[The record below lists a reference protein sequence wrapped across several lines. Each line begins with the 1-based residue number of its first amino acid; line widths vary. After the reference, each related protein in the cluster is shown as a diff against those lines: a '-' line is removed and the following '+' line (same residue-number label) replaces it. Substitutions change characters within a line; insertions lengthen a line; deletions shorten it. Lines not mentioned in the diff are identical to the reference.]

1 MASESGLLMASI
13 FLPLLL
19 APLSYFLGKK
29 RGANFVTWFSF
40 GTLLLSTIL
49 LVIPVLT
56 ISEENPVYEESY
68 VWSQFGDFGLR
79 LDGFSI
85 PFAVTIYILSAV
97 IAIFSREY
105 MVRKI
110 AGHFDNLE
118 MSSPSSINYNN
129 NKNNSSKEEELG
141 KSSSSPS
148 GGGQLE
154 NMYRIEPSYKQHID
168 TQMGLYFALFLTFS
182 MGMVGTVLSTN
193 LIEFYVFFELMLVP
207 AFFLIALYGYS
218 TRKRVSLMFFFW
230 THVGAVLLLLGMLAM
245 GLFAGGF
252 DFETIKSNVSKIP
265 PQWMTLIVFAVVI
278 GIAVKL
284 GAFLL
289 HIWIPHTYAESP
301 TPISA
306 LIAGPMSA
314 IGVYALLRIWID
326 LLSISY
332 SEYSIYINF
341 WGVITMIYGGAMAL
355 MQDDIKKLLAYSS
368 ISHMGYIIF
377 GLGSQSMLGIT
388 GSALMWIPHAL
399 GETILFLM
407 AGSLILRT
415 GTRSMSNLG
424 GIARKMPYTA
434 TFAMIAVLTMIGVP
448 PTTGFMAEWIM
459 FTGALQ
465 TGTEN
470 MDSFRV
476 VLFSFAILTTILTS
490 SYLLV
495 MYKKIFFG
503 KISPRFEKLR
513 DVNRYA
519 IIPMAFMASLTL
531 FLGVYPD
538 PIINPIIKYSEGIF
552 SDSPEIASLP
562 IVPNLDTR
570 VVLSG
575 MIVHDK
581 YRSFVNG
588 EESHLYQLQQVK
600 NIEMKGVGENKDG

>member
-1 MASESGLLMASI
+1 MASESGILMASI

-19 APLSYFLGKK
+19 APLTYFLGKR
-29 RGANFVTWFSF
+29 RGTSFVTWFTF
-40 GTLLLSTIL
+40 AILVVCTIL
-49 LVIPVLT
+49 LIIPALT
-56 ISEENPVYEESY
+56 LSEENPVYEESY
-68 VWSQFGDFGLR
+68 VWSQFGNFGLK

-85 PFAVTIYILSAV
+85 SFAVTIYVLSAV
-97 IAIFSREY
+97 IAVFSREY
-105 MVRKI
+105 MIRKI
-110 AGHFDNLE
+110 AGDFDNLE
-118 MSSPSSINYNN
+118 ISSSDSSNNNNYTNN
-129 NKNNSSKEEELG
+129 SEEKLNKNNSYNGGTGEL
-141 KSSSSPS
+141 KS
-148 GGGQLE
+148 L
-154 NMYRIEPSYKQHID
+154 YRIEPSSKQHID
-168 TQMGLYFALFLTFS
+168 TQMGLYFALFLTFT

-218 TRKRVSLMFFFW
+218 TRKRVALMFFFW

-252 DFETIKSNVSKIP
+252 DFDTIKSNVSKIP
-265 PQWMTLIVFAVVI
+265 SQWMTLIVFAVVI

-326 LLSISY
+326 LLAVSY

-377 GLGSQSMLGIT
+377 GLGSQSMLGVT

-448 PTTGFMAEWIM
+448 PTSGFMAEWIL

-476 VLFSFAILTTILTS
+476 ILFSLAILTTILTS
-490 SYLLV
+490 AYLLV

-519 IIPMAFMASLTL
+519 LLPMAFLAGVTL

-538 PIINPIIKYSEGIF
+538 PIINPLIAYSESIF
-552 SDSPEIASLP
+552 SNFPAIASLP
-562 IVPNLDTR
+562 LTPDLNTNVVASAIILQDYYNSVLDR
-570 VVLSG
+570 E
-575 MIVHDK
+575 DK
-581 YRSFVNG
+581 N
-588 EESHLYQLQQVK
+588 HHQLKGVK
-600 NIEMKGVGENKDG
+600 NIEIKENM

>member
-1 MASESGLLMASI
+1 MTSESGILLASI

-40 GTLLLSTIL
+40 GTLVLSTIL
-49 LVIPVLT
+49 LIIPALT

-68 VWSQFGDFGLR
+68 VWSQFGDFGLK
-79 LDGFSI
+79 LDGYSI
-85 PFAVTIYILSAV
+85 SFAVTIYVLSAV
-97 IAIFSREY
+97 IALFSREY

-118 MSSPSSINYNN
+118 MSSTPSINNSN
-129 NKNNSSKEEELG
+129 NKNNNSDEEKLN
-141 KSSSSPS
+141 KNRISP
-148 GGGQLE
+148 GGRGQLE
-154 NMYRIEPSYKQHID
+154 SLYRLEPSYKQHID
-168 TQMGLYFALFLTFS
+168 TQMGFYFALFLTFA

-252 DFETIKSNVSKIP
+252 DFDTIKSNVSTIP
-265 PQWMTLIVFAVVI
+265 SQWMTLIVFAVVI
-278 GIAVKL
+278 GISVKL

-301 TPISA
+301 TPVSA

-326 LLSISY
+326 LLAISY
-332 SEYSIYINF
+332 SDYSIYINF

-448 PTTGFMAEWIM
+448 PTTGFMAEWIL

-476 VLFSFAILTTILTS
+476 ILFSLAILTTILTS

-519 IIPMAFMASLTL
+519 ILPMAFMASLTL

-538 PIINPIIKYSEGIF
+538 PIINPIIAYSEAIF

-562 IVPNLDTR
+562 TITNLNNTL
-570 VVLSG
+570 VSSG
-575 MIVHDK
+575 IILQDE
-581 YRSFVNG
+581 YESFLDG
-588 EESHLYQLQQVK
+588 DERDLHQLKQVK
-600 NIEMKGVGENKDG
+600 SIKNMENK

>member
-1 MASESGLLMASI
+1 MASESGILMASI
-13 FLPLLL
+13 FLPLIL
-19 APLSYFLGKK
+19 APLSYFLGKR
-29 RGANFVTWFSF
+29 RGASFVTWFSF
-40 GTLLLSTIL
+40 GI
-49 LVIPVLT
+49 LVISTSLLIIPA
-56 ISEENPVYEESY
+56 ISISVDNPVYEESY
-68 VWSQFGDFGLR
+68 LWSQFGNFGLK
-79 LDGFSI
+79 LDGFSM
-85 PFAVTIYILSAV
+85 PFAVTIYVLSAV
-97 IAIFSREY
+97 IAVFSKEY

-110 AGHFDNLE
+110 AGHFDKLE
-118 MSSPSSINYNN
+118 MSNPQYLNN
-129 NKNNSSKEEELG
+129 NNNNPPEEKLNKNNDTSF
-141 KSSSSPS
+141 S
-148 GGGQLE
+148 GREQIE
-154 NMYRIEPSYKQHID
+154 SFYSIEPSYKQHID

-207 AFFLIALYGYS
+207 AFFLIALFGYS

-252 DFETIKSNVSKIP
+252 DFETIKTNASKIP
-265 PQWMTLIVFAVVI
+265 SQWMTLIVFAVVI
-278 GIAVKL
+278 GISVKL
-284 GAFLL
+284 GAFIL
-289 HIWIPHTYAESP
+289 HIWIPDTYAESP

-326 LLSISY
+326 LLAITY
-332 SEYSIYINF
+332 SDYSIYINF

-355 MQDDIKKLLAYSS
+355 MQNDVKKLLAYSS
-368 ISHMGYIIF
+368 ISHIGYIIF

-388 GSALMWIPHAL
+388 GSVLMWIPHAL

-407 AGSLILRT
+407 AGSIILRT

-434 TFAMIAVLTMIGVP
+434 TFAMIGVLTLIGVP
-448 PTTGFMAEWIM
+448 PTSGFMAEWIM

-476 VLFSFAILTTILTS
+476 VLFSLAILSTILTS
-490 SYLLV
+490 AYLLV

-503 KISPRFEKLR
+503 KISHHFEKLR

-519 IIPMAFMASLTL
+519 VIPMAFIASLSL

-538 PIINPIIKYSEGIF
+538 PVINPIIAYSKAIF
-552 SDSPEIASLP
+552 SDSAEIASIP
-562 IVPNLDTR
+562 TVTNLNTN
-570 VVLSG
+570 VISSVLLQNEYATFKEG
-575 MIVHDK
+575 DNRIFQQLKD
-581 YRSFVNG
+581 VNSIDIK
-588 EESHLYQLQQVK
+588 E
-600 NIEMKGVGENKDG
+600 DR

>member
-1 MASESGLLMASI
+1 MAAESGILMASV

-19 APLSYFLGKK
+19 SPLAYFIGKRK
-29 RGANFVTWFSF
+29 GVRIVTWFSF
-40 GTLLLSTIL
+40 GILVISTIL
-49 LVIPVLT
+49 LVIPAIT
-56 ISEENPVYEESY
+56 ISSEHPLYAESY
-68 VWSQFGDFGLR
+68 IWSQFGNFGLK
-79 LDGFSI
+79 LDGLSSQ
-85 PFAVTIYILSAV
+85 FAITIYALSAV

-105 MVRKI
+105 MVSKI
-110 AGHFDNLE
+110 AGNFDNLRSSTTGKSDGNYE
-118 MSSPSSINYNN
+118 EEEKLTRKNFSSPSKGQVETLYSIDP
-129 NKNNSSKEEELG
+129 SSTKYI
-141 KSSSSPS
+141 
-148 GGGQLE
+148 
-154 NMYRIEPSYKQHID
+154 N
-168 TQMGLYFALFLTFS
+168 TQVGLYYALFLTFA
-182 MGMVGTVLSTN
+182 MGMVGTVLATN
-193 LIEFYVFFELMLVP
+193 LIEFYVFFELMLIP

-230 THVGAVLLLLGMLAM
+230 THVGAVLLLLGLLAM

-252 DFETIKSNVSKIP
+252 DFETIKANVSQIP
-265 PQWMTLIVFAVVI
+265 SQWMTLIVFAVVI

-284 GAFLL
+284 GVFIL

-306 LIAGPMSA
+306 LIAGPMSG
-314 IGVYALLRIWID
+314 IGVYALLRIWMD
-326 LLSISY
+326 LLSVSY
-332 SEYSIYINF
+332 TDYSIYINL

-377 GLGSQSMLGIT
+377 GLGSQSVLGIT
-388 GSALMWIPHAL
+388 GGTLMWIPHAI
-399 GETILFLM
+399 GETMLFLM
-407 AGSLILRT
+407 AGSLIMRT

-476 VLFSFAILTTILTS
+476 VLFSLAIFSTILTA
-490 SYLLV
+490 SYLLN
-495 MYKKIFFG
+495 MYRKIFFG
-503 KISPRFEKLR
+503 KLFSHYDKLR

-519 IIPMAFMASLTL
+519 IVPMVLVAALTL

-538 PIINPIIKYSEGIF
+538 PMINPVIGYTDAIFSNTQDVSSLPIIKNINTQGISSSIDLKGQNERF
-552 SDSPEIASLP
+552 AVDNDHRYVIYNLNVNDTNNLEI
-562 IVPNLDTR
+562 
-570 VVLSG
+570 
-575 MIVHDK
+575 K
-581 YRSFVNG
+581 
-588 EESHLYQLQQVK
+588 
-600 NIEMKGVGENKDG
+600 

>member
-1 MASESGLLMASI
+1 MAAESGILMASV

-19 APLSYFLGKK
+19 SPLAYFIGKRK
-29 RGANFVTWFSF
+29 GVRIVTWFSF
-40 GTLLLSTIL
+40 GILVISTIL
-49 LVIPVLT
+49 LVIPAIT
-56 ISEENPVYEESY
+56 ISKENPIYQESY
-68 VWSQFGDFGLR
+68 IWSQFGNFGLK
-79 LDGFSI
+79 LDGLSSQ
-85 PFAVTIYILSAV
+85 FAITIYALSAV

-105 MVRKI
+105 MVSKI
-110 AGHFDNLE
+110 AGNFDNLRSSTTGKSDGNYE
-118 MSSPSSINYNN
+118 EEEKLTRKNFSSPSKGQVETLYSIDP
-129 NKNNSSKEEELG
+129 SSTKYI
-141 KSSSSPS
+141 
-148 GGGQLE
+148 
-154 NMYRIEPSYKQHID
+154 N
-168 TQMGLYFALFLTFS
+168 TQVGLYYALFLTFA
-182 MGMVGTVLSTN
+182 MGMVGTVLATN
-193 LIEFYVFFELMLVP
+193 LIEFYVFFELMLIP

-230 THVGAVLLLLGMLAM
+230 THVGAVLLLLGLLAM

-252 DFETIKSNVSKIP
+252 DFETIKSNVSQIP
-265 PQWMTLIVFAVVI
+265 SQWMTLIVFAVVI

-284 GAFLL
+284 GVFIL

-368 ISHMGYIIF
+368 ISRMGYIIF

-448 PTTGFMAEWIM
+448 PTTGFMAEWIL

-465 TGTEN
+465 TGTEH

-476 VLFSFAILTTILTS
+476 VLFSLAILTTILTS

-519 IIPMAFMASLTL
+519 IIPMAFMAGLTL

-538 PIINPIIKYSEGIF
+538 PIINPIIAYSETIF

-562 IVPNLDTR
+562 TVTNLKNTL
-570 VVLSG
+570 LSSG
-575 MIVHDK
+575 IILQDEYQSFLDGE
-581 YRSFVNG
+581 YRD
-588 EESHLYQLQQVK
+588 HQLKQVK
-600 NIEMKGVGENKDG
+600 SIEIMENR

>member
-1 MASESGLLMASI
+1 MASESGILLASI

-40 GTLLLSTIL
+40 GTLVLSTIL
-49 LVIPVLT
+49 LIIPALT

-68 VWSQFGDFGLR
+68 VWSQFGDFGLK
-79 LDGFSI
+79 LDGYSI
-85 PFAVTIYILSAV
+85 SFAVTIYVLSAV
-97 IAIFSREY
+97 IALFSREY

-118 MSSPSSINYNN
+118 MSSPPSINNSN
-129 NKNNSSKEEELG
+129 NKNNNSDEEKLN
-141 KSSSSPS
+141 KNRISP
-148 GGGQLE
+148 GGRGQLE
-154 NMYRIEPSYKQHID
+154 SLFHIEPSYKQHID
-168 TQMGLYFALFLTFS
+168 TQMGLYFALFLTFT

-252 DFETIKSNVSKIP
+252 DFDTIKSNVSTIP
-265 PQWMTLIVFAVVI
+265 SQWMTLIVFAVVI
-278 GIAVKL
+278 GISVKL

-301 TPISA
+301 TPVSA

-326 LLSISY
+326 LLAISY
-332 SEYSIYINF
+332 SDYSIYINF

-448 PTTGFMAEWIM
+448 PTTGFMAEWIL

-476 VLFSFAILTTILTS
+476 VLFSLAILTTILTS

-519 IIPMAFMASLTL
+519 ILPMAFMASLTL

-538 PIINPIIKYSEGIF
+538 PIINPIIAYSEAIF

-562 IVPNLDTR
+562 TITNLNNT
-570 VVLSG
+570 LISSG
-575 MIVHDK
+575 IFLQVE
-581 YRSFVNG
+581 YESFLDG
-588 EESHLYQLQQVK
+588 YDRDLHQLKQVK
-600 NIEMKGVGENKDG
+600 SIKNMENK

>member
-1 MASESGLLMASI
+1 MASESGILMASI

-19 APLSYFLGKK
+19 APLTYFLGKR
-29 RGANFVTWFSF
+29 RGTSFVTWLTFAI
-40 GTLLLSTIL
+40 LVVCTIL
-49 LVIPVLT
+49 LIIPALT
-56 ISEENPVYEESY
+56 LSEENPVYEESY
-68 VWSQFGDFGLR
+68 VWSQFGNFGLK

-85 PFAVTIYILSAV
+85 SFAITIYVLSAV
-97 IAIFSREY
+97 IALFSREY
-105 MVRKI
+105 MIRKI
-110 AGHFDNLE
+110 AGDFDNLE
-118 MSSPSSINYNN
+118 MSSLDSNNNNNYTNN
-129 NKNNSSKEEELG
+129 SEEKLNKNNSYRGGMGEL
-141 KSSSSPS
+141 KS
-148 GGGQLE
+148 L
-154 NMYRIEPSYKQHID
+154 YRIEPSSRQNID
-168 TQMGLYFALFLTFS
+168 TQMGLYFALFLTFT

-218 TRKRVSLMFFFW
+218 TRKRVALMFFFW

-245 GLFAGGF
+245 GFFAGGF

-265 PQWMTLIVFAVVI
+265 SQWMTLIVFAVVI

-289 HIWIPHTYAESP
+289 HMWIPHTYGESP

-326 LLSISY
+326 LLAISY
-332 SEYSIYINF
+332 SDYSIYINF

-377 GLGSQSMLGIT
+377 GLGSQSMLGVT

-448 PTTGFMAEWIM
+448 PTSGFMAEWIL

-476 VLFSFAILTTILTS
+476 ILFSLAILTTILTS

-519 IIPMAFMASLTL
+519 ILPMAFLAGLSL

-538 PIINPIIKYSEGIF
+538 PIINPIIAYSESIF
-552 SDSPEIASLP
+552 SDSPEVASLP
-562 IVPNLDTR
+562 IIPDVKTNVVASAIILQYYYNSFLDKD
-570 VVLSG
+570 
-575 MIVHDK
+575 DK
-581 YRSFVNG
+581 AL
-588 EESHLYQLQQVK
+588 HQLKEVK
-600 NIEMKGVGENKDG
+600 NIEIKENW

>member
-1 MASESGLLMASI
+1 MSSESGILIASI

-19 APLSYFLGKK
+19 APLSYFLGKR
-29 RGANFVTWFSF
+29 RGTSFVTWFTF
-40 GTLLLSTIL
+40 GILVVSTIL
-49 LVIPVLT
+49 LVIPSLT
-56 ISEENPVYEESY
+56 ISEQNPVYEESY
-68 VWSQFGDFGLR
+68 TWSQFGNFGLK
-79 LDGFSI
+79 LDGFSTT
-85 PFAVTIYILSAV
+85 FAVTIYVLSAV
-97 IAIFSREY
+97 IAVFSREY

-110 AGHFDNLE
+110 AGDFDNIE
-118 MSSPSSINYNN
+118 MSNPHSNNKINN
-129 NKNNSSKEEELG
+129 NSDEEKLIKNASSY
-141 KSSSSPS
+141 
-148 GGGQLE
+148 GGRGQVESL
-154 NMYRIEPSYKQHID
+154 YSIEPSYKQHID
-168 TQMGLYFALFLTFS
+168 TQMGLYFALFLTFA

-252 DFETIKSNVSKIP
+252 DFETIKANVSKIP
-265 PQWMTLIVFAVVI
+265 SQWMTLIVFAVVI

-326 LLSISY
+326 LLAISY
-332 SEYSIYINF
+332 SDYSIYINF

-377 GLGSQSMLGIT
+377 GLGSQSMLGVT

-407 AGSLILRT
+407 AGSIILRT

-434 TFAMIAVLTMIGVP
+434 TIAMIAVLTMIGVP
-448 PTTGFMAEWIM
+448 PTSGFMAEWIL

-519 IIPMAFMASLTL
+519 IIPMAFIASLTL

-538 PIINPIIKYSEGIF
+538 PIINPIIAYSEAIF
-552 SDSPEIASLP
+552 SESPEIASLP
-562 IVPNLDTR
+562 TVTNLNTKIVVYTDILPDEYERFLDGNHRNLHP
-570 VVLSG
+570 
-575 MIVHDK
+575 IK
-581 YRSFVNG
+581 
-588 EESHLYQLQQVK
+588 EVK
-600 NIEMKGVGENKDG
+600 SIEIKENR

>member
-1 MASESGLLMASI
+1 MASESGILMASI

-19 APLSYFLGKK
+19 APLTYFLGKR
-29 RGANFVTWFSF
+29 RGTSFVTWFTF
-40 GTLLLSTIL
+40 AILVVCTIL
-49 LVIPVLT
+49 LIIPALT

-68 VWSQFGDFGLR
+68 VWSQFGNFGLK

-85 PFAVTIYILSAV
+85 SFAVTIYVLSAV
-97 IAIFSREY
+97 IAVFSREY
-105 MVRKI
+105 MIRKI
-110 AGHFDNLE
+110 AGDFDNLE
-118 MSSPSSINYNN
+118 ISSSDSSNNNNYTNSSEEKL
-129 NKNNSSKEEELG
+129 NKNNLY
-141 KSSSSPS
+141 S
-148 GGGQLE
+148 GGTGELKSL
-154 NMYRIEPSYKQHID
+154 YRIEPSSKQHID
-168 TQMGLYFALFLTFS
+168 TQMGLYFALFLTFT

-252 DFETIKSNVSKIP
+252 DFDTIKSNVSKIP
-265 PQWMTLIVFAVVI
+265 SQWMTLIVFAVVI

-326 LLSISY
+326 LLAVSY
-332 SEYSIYINF
+332 SDYSIYINF

-377 GLGSQSMLGIT
+377 GLGSQSILGVT

-434 TFAMIAVLTMIGVP
+434 TIAMIAILTMIGVP
-448 PTTGFMAEWIM
+448 PTSGFMAEWIL

-470 MDSFRV
+470 MDSLRV
-476 VLFSFAILTTILTS
+476 ILFSLAILTTILTS
-490 SYLLV
+490 AYLLV

-519 IIPMAFMASLTL
+519 ILPMAFLAGVTL

-538 PIINPIIKYSEGIF
+538 PIINPIIAYSESIF
-552 SDSPEIASLP
+552 SDSPQIASLP
-562 IVPNLDTR
+562 LIPDLNTNVVASAIILQDYYNSFLD
-570 VVLSG
+570 G
-575 MIVHDK
+575 DDK
-581 YRSFVNG
+581 TN
-588 EESHLYQLQQVK
+588 HQLKGVK
-600 NIEMKGVGENKDG
+600 NIEIKENR

>member
-1 MASESGLLMASI
+1 MASESGILLASI

-40 GTLLLSTIL
+40 GTLVLSTIL
-49 LVIPVLT
+49 LIIPALT

-68 VWSQFGDFGLR
+68 VWSQFGDFGLK

-85 PFAVTIYILSAV
+85 SFAVTIYVLSAV
-97 IAIFSREY
+97 IALFSREY

-118 MSSPSSINYNN
+118 MSSPPSINNSNKKNN
-129 NKNNSSKEEELG
+129 NSDEEKLNKNRI
-141 KSSSSPS
+141 SP
-148 GGGQLE
+148 GGRGQLE
-154 NMYRIEPSYKQHID
+154 SLFHIEPSYKQHID
-168 TQMGLYFALFLTFS
+168 TQMGLYFSLFLTFT

-252 DFETIKSNVSKIP
+252 DFDTIKSNVSTIP
-265 PQWMTLIVFAVVI
+265 SQWMTLIVFAVVI
-278 GIAVKL
+278 GISVKL

-301 TPISA
+301 TPVSA

-326 LLSISY
+326 LLAISY
-332 SEYSIYINF
+332 SDYSIYINF

-407 AGSLILRT
+407 AGSLILQT

-448 PTTGFMAEWIM
+448 PTTGFMAEWIL

-476 VLFSFAILTTILTS
+476 VLFSLAILTTILTS

-513 DVNRYA
+513 EVNRYA
-519 IIPMAFMASLTL
+519 ILPMAFMASLTL

-538 PIINPIIKYSEGIF
+538 PIINPIIAYSEAIF

-562 IVPNLDTR
+562 TITNLNNTL
-570 VVLSG
+570 VSSG
-575 MIVHDK
+575 IFLQDE
-581 YRSFVNG
+581 YESFLDGYNRNL
-588 EESHLYQLQQVK
+588 HQLKQVK
-600 NIEMKGVGENKDG
+600 SIEIMENK

>member
-1 MASESGLLMASI
+1 MASESGILMASI

-19 APLSYFLGKK
+19 APLTYFLGKR
-29 RGANFVTWFSF
+29 RGTSFVTWFTF
-40 GTLLLSTIL
+40 AILVVCTIL
-49 LVIPVLT
+49 LIIPALT

-68 VWSQFGDFGLR
+68 VWSQFGNFGLR

-85 PFAVTIYILSAV
+85 TFAVTIYVLSAV

-105 MVRKI
+105 MIRKI
-110 AGHFDNLE
+110 AGDFDNLE
-118 MSSPSSINYNN
+118 MSSLDSSNN
-129 NKNNSSKEEELG
+129 NNDTNNSEEKLNTNNSYRGGMGEL
-141 KSSSSPS
+141 KS
-148 GGGQLE
+148 L
-154 NMYRIEPSYKQHID
+154 YRIEPSSKQHID
-168 TQMGLYFALFLTFS
+168 TQMGLYFALFLTFT

-265 PQWMTLIVFAVVI
+265 SQWMTLIVFAVVI

-326 LLSISY
+326 LLAVSY

-377 GLGSQSMLGIT
+377 GLGSQSMLGVT

-448 PTTGFMAEWIM
+448 PTSGFMAEWIL

-476 VLFSFAILTTILTS
+476 ILFSLAILTTILTS
-490 SYLLV
+490 AYLLV

-519 IIPMAFMASLTL
+519 ILPMAFLAGVTL

-538 PIINPIIKYSEGIF
+538 PIINPIIAYSESIF
-552 SDSPEIASLP
+552 SDSPQIASLP
-562 IVPNLDTR
+562 LIPDLNTNVVASAIILQDYYNSFLD
-570 VVLSG
+570 G
-575 MIVHDK
+575 DDK
-581 YRSFVNG
+581 TN
-588 EESHLYQLQQVK
+588 HQLKGVK
-600 NIEMKGVGENKDG
+600 NIEIKENR

>member
-1 MASESGLLMASI
+1 MASESGILMASI

-19 APLSYFLGKK
+19 APLTYFLGKR
-29 RGANFVTWFSF
+29 RGTSFVTWLTFAI
-40 GTLLLSTIL
+40 LVVCTIL
-49 LVIPVLT
+49 LIIPALT
-56 ISEENPVYEESY
+56 LSEENPVYEESY
-68 VWSQFGDFGLR
+68 VWSQFGNFGLK

-85 PFAVTIYILSAV
+85 SFAITIYVLSAV
-97 IAIFSREY
+97 IALFSREY
-105 MVRKI
+105 MIRKI
-110 AGHFDNLE
+110 AGDFDNLE
-118 MSSPSSINYNN
+118 MSSLDSNNNNNYTNN
-129 NKNNSSKEEELG
+129 SEEKLNKNNSYRGGMGEL
-141 KSSSSPS
+141 KS
-148 GGGQLE
+148 L
-154 NMYRIEPSYKQHID
+154 YRIEPSSRQNID
-168 TQMGLYFALFLTFS
+168 TQMGLYFALFLTFT

-218 TRKRVSLMFFFW
+218 TRKRVALMFFFW

-245 GLFAGGF
+245 GFFAGGF

-265 PQWMTLIVFAVVI
+265 SQWMTLIVFAVVI

-289 HIWIPHTYAESP
+289 HMWIPHTYGESP

-326 LLSISY
+326 LLAISY
-332 SEYSIYINF
+332 SDYSIYINF

-377 GLGSQSMLGIT
+377 GLGSQSMLGVT

-448 PTTGFMAEWIM
+448 PTSGFMAEWIL

-476 VLFSFAILTTILTS
+476 ILFSLAILTTILTS

-519 IIPMAFMASLTL
+519 ILPMAFLAGLSL

-538 PIINPIIKYSEGIF
+538 PIINPIIAYSESIF
-552 SDSPEIASLP
+552 SDSPEVASLP
-562 IVPNLDTR
+562 IIPDVKTNVVASAIILQDYYNSFLDKD
-570 VVLSG
+570 
-575 MIVHDK
+575 DK
-581 YRSFVNG
+581 AL
-588 EESHLYQLQQVK
+588 HQLKEVK
-600 NIEMKGVGENKDG
+600 NIEIKENW

>member
-1 MASESGLLMASI
+1 MSSESGILMASI

-19 APLSYFLGKK
+19 APLSYFLGKR
-29 RGANFVTWFSF
+29 RGTSFVTWFSF
-40 GTLLLSTIL
+40 GILVVSTIL
-49 LVIPVLT
+49 LIIPAIT
-56 ISEENPVYEESY
+56 ISEQNPVYEETY
-68 VWSQFGDFGLR
+68 AWSQFGNFGLK
-79 LDGFSI
+79 LDGFSTT
-85 PFAVTIYILSAV
+85 FAVTIYVLSAV
-97 IAIFSREY
+97 IAVFSREY

-110 AGHFDNLE
+110 AGDFDNIE
-118 MSSPSSINYNN
+118 MLNPLSN
-129 NKNNSSKEEELG
+129 NKKNNISDEEKLIKNTSSH
-141 KSSSSPS
+141 
-148 GGGQLE
+148 GGRGQVESL
-154 NMYRIEPSYKQHID
+154 YSIEPSYKQHID
-168 TQMGLYFALFLTFS
+168 TQMGLYFALFLTFA

-265 PQWMTLIVFAVVI
+265 SQWMTLIVFAVVV

-326 LLSISY
+326 LLAVSY
-332 SEYSIYINF
+332 SDYSIYINF

-377 GLGSQSMLGIT
+377 GLGSQSMLGVT

-407 AGSLILRT
+407 AGSIILRT

-448 PTTGFMAEWIM
+448 PTSGFMAEWIL

-519 IIPMAFMASLTL
+519 IIPMAFIASLTL
-531 FLGVYPD
+531 FLGAYPD
-538 PIINPIIKYSEGIF
+538 PIINPIIAYSEAIF
-552 SDSPEIASLP
+552 SESPEIASLP
-562 IVPNLDTR
+562 TVTDLNTKIVAYANILSDEYERFLDGDYRNLHP
-570 VVLSG
+570 L
-575 MIVHDK
+575 K
-581 YRSFVNG
+581 
-588 EESHLYQLQQVK
+588 EVK
-600 NIEMKGVGENKDG
+600 SIEIKENR

>member
-1 MASESGLLMASI
+1 MASESGILMASI
-13 FLPLLL
+13 FLPLFLSPL
-19 APLSYFLGKK
+19 AYFLGKK
-29 RGANFVTWFSF
+29 RGAGVVTWFSF
-40 GTLLLSTIL
+40 GTLVICTIL
-49 LVIPVLT
+49 LIIPILT
-56 ISEENPVYEESY
+56 LSKENPVYEESY
-68 VWSQFGDFGLR
+68 VWSQFGNFGLK

-85 PFAVTIYILSAV
+85 TFAVTIYILSAV

-105 MVRKI
+105 MIRKI

-118 MSSPSSINYNN
+118 KPNSHSINTNN
-129 NKNNSSKEEELG
+129 NSGEELNKNNLTSK
-141 KSSSSPS
+141 S
-148 GGGQLE
+148 GTGQLE
-154 NMYRIEPSYKQHID
+154 SLYSIEPSYKQHID
-168 TQMGLYFALFLTFS
+168 TQMGLYFALFLTFA

-265 PQWMTLIVFAVVI
+265 SQWMTLIVFAVVI

-326 LLSISY
+326 LLAISY
-332 SEYSIYINF
+332 SDYSIYINF
-341 WGVITMIYGGAMAL
+341 WGVVTMVYGGAMAL

-377 GLGSQSMLGIT
+377 GLGSQSMLGVT

-415 GTRSMSNLG
+415 NTRSMSNLG

-434 TFAMIAVLTMIGVP
+434 TIAMIAVLTMIGVP

-476 VLFSFAILTTILTS
+476 VLFSIAILTTILTS

-513 DVNRYA
+513 DVNRYS
-519 IIPMAFMASLTL
+519 IIPMAFVAGLAL
-531 FLGVYPD
+531 FLGVYPA
-538 PIINPIIKYSEGIF
+538 PVINPIITYSETIF
-552 SDSPEIASLP
+552 SEFPEIVSLP
-562 IVPNLDTR
+562 TITSLNTKIIASAIIVQDEYASFLDR
-570 VVLSG
+570 D
-575 MIVHDK
+575 DK
-581 YRSFVNG
+581 NFHHS
-588 EESHLYQLQQVK
+588 EEFKSIK
-600 NIEMKGVGENKDG
+600 IKENR

>member
-1 MASESGLLMASI
+1 MASESGILMASI

-19 APLSYFLGKK
+19 APLTYFLGKR
-29 RGANFVTWFSF
+29 RGTSFVTWFTF
-40 GTLLLSTIL
+40 AILVVCTIL
-49 LVIPVLT
+49 LIIPALT

-68 VWSQFGDFGLR
+68 VWSQFGNFGLR

-85 PFAVTIYILSAV
+85 TFAVTIYVLSAV
-97 IAIFSREY
+97 IAVFSREY
-105 MVRKI
+105 MIRKI
-110 AGHFDNLE
+110 AGDFDNLE
-118 MSSPSSINYNN
+118 MSSLDSSNN
-129 NKNNSSKEEELG
+129 NNDTNNSEEKLNTNNSYRGGMGEL
-141 KSSSSPS
+141 KS
-148 GGGQLE
+148 L
-154 NMYRIEPSYKQHID
+154 YRIEPSSKQHID
-168 TQMGLYFALFLTFS
+168 TQMGLYFALFLTFT

-265 PQWMTLIVFAVVI
+265 SQWMTLIVFAVVI

-326 LLSISY
+326 LLAVSY

-377 GLGSQSMLGIT
+377 GLGSQSMLGVT

-434 TFAMIAVLTMIGVP
+434 TIAMIAVLTMIGVP
-448 PTTGFMAEWIM
+448 PTSGFMAEWIL

-476 VLFSFAILTTILTS
+476 ILFSLAILTTILTS

-519 IIPMAFMASLTL
+519 ILPMAFLAGVTL

-538 PIINPIIKYSEGIF
+538 PIINPIIAYSESIF

-562 IVPNLDTR
+562 LIPDLNTNFVASGIILQDYYNSFLDR
-570 VVLSG
+570 D
-575 MIVHDK
+575 DK
-581 YRSFVNG
+581 T
-588 EESHLYQLQQVK
+588 HHQLKEVK
-600 NIEMKGVGENKDG
+600 NIEIKENR

>member
-1 MASESGLLMASI
+1 MASESGILMASI

-19 APLSYFLGKK
+19 APLTYFLGKR
-29 RGANFVTWFSF
+29 RGTSFVTWFTF
-40 GTLLLSTIL
+40 AILVVCTIL
-49 LVIPVLT
+49 LIIPALT

-68 VWSQFGDFGLR
+68 VWSQFGNFGLR

-85 PFAVTIYILSAV
+85 TFAVTIYVLSAV

-105 MVRKI
+105 MIRKI
-110 AGHFDNLE
+110 AGDFDNLE
-118 MSSPSSINYNN
+118 MSSLDSSNN
-129 NKNNSSKEEELG
+129 NNDTNNSEEKLNTNNSYRGGMGEL
-141 KSSSSPS
+141 KS
-148 GGGQLE
+148 L
-154 NMYRIEPSYKQHID
+154 YRIEPSSKQHID
-168 TQMGLYFALFLTFS
+168 TQMGLYFALFLTFT

-265 PQWMTLIVFAVVI
+265 SQWMTLIVFAVVI

-326 LLSISY
+326 LLAVSY

-377 GLGSQSMLGIT
+377 GLGSQSMLGVT
-388 GSALMWIPHAL
+388 GSALMWIPHAV

-448 PTTGFMAEWIM
+448 PTSGFMAEWIL

-476 VLFSFAILTTILTS
+476 ILFSLAILTTILTS
-490 SYLLV
+490 AYLLV

-519 IIPMAFMASLTL
+519 ILPMAFLAGVTL

-538 PIINPIIKYSEGIF
+538 PIINPIIAYSESIF

-562 IVPNLDTR
+562 LIPDLNTNVVASVIILQDYYNSFLD
-570 VVLSG
+570 G
-575 MIVHDK
+575 DDK
-581 YRSFVNG
+581 T
-588 EESHLYQLQQVK
+588 HHQLKEVK
-600 NIEMKGVGENKDG
+600 NIEIKENR

>member
-1 MASESGLLMASI
+1 MASESGILLASI

-40 GTLLLSTIL
+40 GTLVLSTIL
-49 LVIPVLT
+49 LIIPALT
-56 ISEENPVYEESY
+56 ISEENPVYEETY
-68 VWSQFGDFGLR
+68 VWSQFGDFGLK

-85 PFAVTIYILSAV
+85 SFAVTIYVLSAG
-97 IAIFSREY
+97 IALFSREY

-118 MSSPSSINYNN
+118 MSSPPSINNSN
-129 NKNNSSKEEELG
+129 NKNNNSEEEKLN
-141 KSSSSPS
+141 KDRISP
-148 GGGQLE
+148 GGRGQLE
-154 NMYRIEPSYKQHID
+154 SLFHIEPSYKQHID
-168 TQMGLYFALFLTFS
+168 TQMGLYFALFLTFT

-252 DFETIKSNVSKIP
+252 DFDTIKSNVSTIP
-265 PQWMTLIVFAVVI
+265 SQWMTLIVFAVVI
-278 GIAVKL
+278 GISVKL

-301 TPISA
+301 TPVSA

-326 LLSISY
+326 LLAISY
-332 SEYSIYINF
+332 SDYSIYINF

-355 MQDDIKKLLAYSS
+355 MQDDVKKLLAYSS

-448 PTTGFMAEWIM
+448 PTTGFMAEWIL

-476 VLFSFAILTTILTS
+476 VLFSLAILTTILTS

-519 IIPMAFMASLTL
+519 ILPMAFMASLTL

-538 PIINPIIKYSEGIF
+538 PIINPIIAYSEAIF

-562 IVPNLDTR
+562 TITNLNNTL
-570 VVLSG
+570 VSSG
-575 MIVHDK
+575 IILQDE
-581 YRSFVNG
+581 YESFLDG
-588 EESHLYQLQQVK
+588 DDRDLHQLKQVK
-600 NIEMKGVGENKDG
+600 SIKNMENK

>member
-1 MASESGLLMASI
+1 MASESGILMASI

-19 APLSYFLGKK
+19 APLTYFLGKR
-29 RGANFVTWFSF
+29 RGTSFVTWLTFAI
-40 GTLLLSTIL
+40 LVVCTIL
-49 LVIPVLT
+49 LIIPALT
-56 ISEENPVYEESY
+56 LSEENPVYEESY
-68 VWSQFGDFGLR
+68 VWSQFGNFGLK

-85 PFAVTIYILSAV
+85 SFAITIYVLSAV
-97 IAIFSREY
+97 IALFSREY
-105 MVRKI
+105 MIRKI
-110 AGHFDNLE
+110 AGDFDNLE
-118 MSSPSSINYNN
+118 MSSLDSNNNNNYTNN
-129 NKNNSSKEEELG
+129 SEEKLNKNNSYRGGMGEL
-141 KSSSSPS
+141 KS
-148 GGGQLE
+148 L
-154 NMYRIEPSYKQHID
+154 YRIEPSSRQNID
-168 TQMGLYFALFLTFS
+168 TQMGLYFALFLTFT

-218 TRKRVSLMFFFW
+218 TRKRVALMFFFW

-245 GLFAGGF
+245 GFFAGGF
-252 DFETIKSNVSKIP
+252 DFETIKSNVSNIP
-265 PQWMTLIVFAVVI
+265 SQWMTLIVFAVVI

-289 HIWIPHTYAESP
+289 HMWIPHTYGESP

-326 LLSISY
+326 LLAISY
-332 SEYSIYINF
+332 SDYSIYINF

-377 GLGSQSMLGIT
+377 GLGSQSMLGVT

-448 PTTGFMAEWIM
+448 PTSGFMAEWIL

-476 VLFSFAILTTILTS
+476 ILFSLAILTTILTS

-519 IIPMAFMASLTL
+519 ILPMAFLAGLSL

-538 PIINPIIKYSEGIF
+538 PIINPIIAYSESIF
-552 SDSPEIASLP
+552 SDSPEVASLP
-562 IVPNLDTR
+562 IIPDVKTNVVASAIILQDYYNSFLDKD
-570 VVLSG
+570 
-575 MIVHDK
+575 DK
-581 YRSFVNG
+581 AL
-588 EESHLYQLQQVK
+588 HQLKEVK
-600 NIEMKGVGENKDG
+600 NIEIKENW

>member
-1 MASESGLLMASI
+1 MSSESGILIASI

-19 APLSYFLGKK
+19 APLSYFLGKR
-29 RGANFVTWFSF
+29 RGTSFVTWFTF
-40 GTLLLSTIL
+40 GILVVSTIL
-49 LVIPVLT
+49 LVIPSLT
-56 ISEENPVYEESY
+56 ISEQNPVYEESY
-68 VWSQFGDFGLR
+68 TWSQFGNFGLK
-79 LDGFSI
+79 LDGFSTT
-85 PFAVTIYILSAV
+85 FAVTIYVLSAV
-97 IAIFSREY
+97 IAVFSREY

-110 AGHFDNLE
+110 AGDFDKIE
-118 MSSPSSINYNN
+118 MSNPHSNNKINN
-129 NKNNSSKEEELG
+129 NSDEEKLIKNASSH
-141 KSSSSPS
+141 
-148 GGGQLE
+148 GGRGRVESL
-154 NMYRIEPSYKQHID
+154 YSIEPSYKQHID
-168 TQMGLYFALFLTFS
+168 TQMGLYFALFLTFA

-252 DFETIKSNVSKIP
+252 DFETIKANVSKIP
-265 PQWMTLIVFAVVI
+265 SQWMTLIVFAVVI

-326 LLSISY
+326 LLAISY
-332 SEYSIYINF
+332 SDYSIYINF

-377 GLGSQSMLGIT
+377 GLGSQSMLGVT

-407 AGSLILRT
+407 AGSIILRT

-434 TFAMIAVLTMIGVP
+434 TIAMIAVLTMIGVP
-448 PTTGFMAEWIM
+448 PTSGFMAEWIL

-519 IIPMAFMASLTL
+519 IIPMAFIASLTL

-538 PIINPIIKYSEGIF
+538 PIINPIIAYSEAIF
-552 SDSPEIASLP
+552 SESPEIASLP
-562 IVPNLDTR
+562 TVTNLNTKIVVYADILPDEYERFLDGNHRNLHP
-570 VVLSG
+570 
-575 MIVHDK
+575 IK
-581 YRSFVNG
+581 
-588 EESHLYQLQQVK
+588 EVK
-600 NIEMKGVGENKDG
+600 SIEIKENR

>member
-1 MASESGLLMASI
+1 MSSESGILMASI

-19 APLSYFLGKK
+19 APLSYFLGKR
-29 RGANFVTWFSF
+29 RGTSFVTWFSF
-40 GTLLLSTIL
+40 GILVVSTIL
-49 LVIPVLT
+49 LIIPALT
-56 ISEENPVYEESY
+56 LSEQNPVYEETY
-68 VWSQFGDFGLR
+68 AWSQFGNFGLK
-79 LDGFSI
+79 LDGFSTT
-85 PFAVTIYILSAV
+85 FAVTIYVLSAV
-97 IAIFSREY
+97 IAVFSREY

-110 AGHFDNLE
+110 AGDFDNIE
-118 MSSPSSINYNN
+118 MSNPHSN
-129 NKNNSSKEEELG
+129 NKNNNNSDEEKLI
-141 KSSSSPS
+141 KNKLSH
-148 GGGQLE
+148 GGRGQVESL
-154 NMYRIEPSYKQHID
+154 YSIEPSYKQHID
-168 TQMGLYFALFLTFS
+168 TQMGLYFALFLTFA

-245 GLFAGGF
+245 GLFVGGF

-265 PQWMTLIVFAVVI
+265 SQWMTLIVFAVVV

-326 LLSISY
+326 LLAISY
-332 SEYSIYINF
+332 SDYSIYINF

-377 GLGSQSMLGIT
+377 GLGSQSILGIT

-407 AGSLILRT
+407 AGSIILRT

-448 PTTGFMAEWIM
+448 PTSGFMAEWIL

-519 IIPMAFMASLTL
+519 IIPMAFIASLTL
-531 FLGVYPD
+531 FLGAYPD
-538 PIINPIIKYSEGIF
+538 PIINPIIAYSEAIF
-552 SDSPEIASLP
+552 SESPEIASLP
-562 IVPNLDTR
+562 TVTDLNTKIVAYANILSDEYERFLDGDYRNLHP
-570 VVLSG
+570 L
-575 MIVHDK
+575 
-581 YRSFVNG
+581 
-588 EESHLYQLQQVK
+588 EEVK
-600 NIEMKGVGENKDG
+600 SIEIKENR

>member
-1 MASESGLLMASI
+1 MASESGILMASI

-19 APLSYFLGKK
+19 APLTYFLGKR
-29 RGANFVTWFSF
+29 RGTSFVTWFTF
-40 GTLLLSTIL
+40 AILVVCTIL
-49 LVIPVLT
+49 LIIPALT

-68 VWSQFGDFGLR
+68 VWSQFGNFGLK

-85 PFAVTIYILSAV
+85 SFAVTIYVLSAV
-97 IAIFSREY
+97 IAVFSREY
-105 MVRKI
+105 MIRKI
-110 AGHFDNLE
+110 AGDFDNLE
-118 MSSPSSINYNN
+118 ISSSDSSNNNNYTNN
-129 NKNNSSKEEELG
+129 SEEKLNKNNSY
-141 KSSSSPS
+141 S
-148 GGGQLE
+148 GGTGELKSL
-154 NMYRIEPSYKQHID
+154 YRIEPSSKQHID
-168 TQMGLYFALFLTFS
+168 TQMGLYFALFLTFT

-252 DFETIKSNVSKIP
+252 DFDTIKSNVSKIP
-265 PQWMTLIVFAVVI
+265 SQWMTLIVFAVVI

-326 LLSISY
+326 LLAVSY
-332 SEYSIYINF
+332 SDYSIYINF

-377 GLGSQSMLGIT
+377 GLGSQSVLGVT
-388 GSALMWIPHAL
+388 GSALMWIPHAV

-434 TFAMIAVLTMIGVP
+434 TIAMIAILTMIGVP
-448 PTTGFMAEWIM
+448 PTSGFMAEWIL

-476 VLFSFAILTTILTS
+476 ILFSLAILTTILTS

-519 IIPMAFMASLTL
+519 ILPMAFLAGVSL

-538 PIINPIIKYSEGIF
+538 PIINPIIAYSESIF
-552 SDSPEIASLP
+552 SDFPEIASLP
-562 IVPNLDTR
+562 LTPELNTNVIASAIILQDYYNGVLDR
-570 VVLSG
+570 D
-575 MIVHDK
+575 DK
-581 YRSFVNG
+581 N
-588 EESHLYQLQQVK
+588 HHQLKEIK
-600 NIEMKGVGENKDG
+600 NIENKENR

>member
-1 MASESGLLMASI
+1 MSSESGILIASI

-19 APLSYFLGKK
+19 APLSYFLGKR
-29 RGANFVTWFSF
+29 RGTSFVTWFTF
-40 GTLLLSTIL
+40 GILVVSTIL
-49 LVIPVLT
+49 LVIPSLT
-56 ISEENPVYEESY
+56 ISEQNPVYEESY
-68 VWSQFGDFGLR
+68 TWSQFGNFGLK
-79 LDGFSI
+79 LDGFSTT
-85 PFAVTIYILSAV
+85 FAVTIYVLSAV
-97 IAIFSREY
+97 IAVFSREY

-110 AGHFDNLE
+110 AGDFDNIE
-118 MSSPSSINYNN
+118 MSNPHSNNKINN
-129 NKNNSSKEEELG
+129 NSDEEKLIKNASSH
-141 KSSSSPS
+141 
-148 GGGQLE
+148 GGRGQVESL
-154 NMYRIEPSYKQHID
+154 YSIEPSYKQHID
-168 TQMGLYFALFLTFS
+168 TQMGLYFALFLTFA

-207 AFFLIALYGYS
+207 AFFLIALFGYS

-252 DFETIKSNVSKIP
+252 DFETIKANVSKIP
-265 PQWMTLIVFAVVI
+265 SQWMTLIVFAVVI

-326 LLSISY
+326 LLAISY
-332 SEYSIYINF
+332 SDYSIYINF

-377 GLGSQSMLGIT
+377 GLGSQSMLGVT

-407 AGSLILRT
+407 AGSIILRT

-434 TFAMIAVLTMIGVP
+434 TIAMIAVLTMIGVP
-448 PTTGFMAEWIM
+448 PTSGFMAEWIL

-519 IIPMAFMASLTL
+519 IIPMAFIASLTL

-538 PIINPIIKYSEGIF
+538 PIINPIIAYSEAIF
-552 SDSPEIASLP
+552 SESPEIASLP
-562 IVPNLDTR
+562 TVTNLNTKIVVYADILPDEYERFLDGNHRNLHT
-570 VVLSG
+570 
-575 MIVHDK
+575 IK
-581 YRSFVNG
+581 
-588 EESHLYQLQQVK
+588 EVK
-600 NIEMKGVGENKDG
+600 SIEIKENR

>member
-1 MASESGLLMASI
+1 MASESGILMASI
-13 FLPLLL
+13 FLPLFLSPL
-19 APLSYFLGKK
+19 AYFLGKK
-29 RGANFVTWFSF
+29 RGAGVVTWFSF
-40 GTLLLSTIL
+40 GTLVICTIL
-49 LVIPVLT
+49 LIIPILT
-56 ISEENPVYEESY
+56 LSKENPVYEESY
-68 VWSQFGDFGLR
+68 VWSQFGNFGLK

-85 PFAVTIYILSAV
+85 TFAVTIYILSAV

-105 MVRKI
+105 MIRKI

-118 MSSPSSINYNN
+118 KPNSHSINTNN
-129 NKNNSSKEEELG
+129 NSGEELNKNNLTSK
-141 KSSSSPS
+141 S
-148 GGGQLE
+148 GTGQLE
-154 NMYRIEPSYKQHID
+154 SLYSIEPSYKQHID
-168 TQMGLYFALFLTFS
+168 TQMGLYFALFLTFT

-265 PQWMTLIVFAVVI
+265 SQWMTLIVFAVVI

-326 LLSISY
+326 LLAISY
-332 SEYSIYINF
+332 SDYSIYINF
-341 WGVITMIYGGAMAL
+341 WGVVTMVYGGAMAL

-377 GLGSQSMLGIT
+377 GLGSQSMLGVT

-415 GTRSMSNLG
+415 NTRSMSNLG

-434 TFAMIAVLTMIGVP
+434 TIAMIAVLTMIGVP

-476 VLFSFAILTTILTS
+476 VLFSIAILTTILTS

-513 DVNRYA
+513 DVNRYS
-519 IIPMAFMASLTL
+519 IIPMAFVAGLAL
-531 FLGVYPD
+531 FLGVYPA
-538 PIINPIIKYSEGIF
+538 PVINPIITYSETIF
-552 SDSPEIASLP
+552 SEFPEIVSLP
-562 IVPNLDTR
+562 TITSLNTKIIASAIIVQDEYASFLDR
-570 VVLSG
+570 D
-575 MIVHDK
+575 DK
-581 YRSFVNG
+581 NFHHS
-588 EESHLYQLQQVK
+588 EEFKSIK
-600 NIEMKGVGENKDG
+600 IKENR

>member
-1 MASESGLLMASI
+1 MASESGLLMASV

-19 APLSYFLGKK
+19 APLSYFFGKK
-29 RGANFVTWFSF
+29 RGSNFVTWFSF
-40 GTLLLSTIL
+40 GTLVLSTIL
-49 LVIPVLT
+49 LIIPILS
-56 ISEENPVYEESY
+56 ISKENPFYEESY
-68 VWSQFGDFGLR
+68 VWSQFGNFGLK

-85 PFAVTIYILSAV
+85 TFAVTIYVLSAL
-97 IAIFSREY
+97 IAVFSRDY

-118 MSSPSSINYNN
+118 TASSFPINNDNN
-129 NKNNSSKEEELG
+129 NTNSQEEKLDN
-141 KSSSSPS
+141 SNISS
-148 GGGQLE
+148 GGKRQLE
-154 NMYRIEPSYKQHID
+154 SLYRIEPSDKQHID
-168 TQMGLYFALFLTFS
+168 TQIGLYFALFLTFS

-207 AFFLIALYGYS
+207 AFFLVALYGYS
-218 TRKRVSLMFFFW
+218 SRKRVSLMFFFW

-265 PQWMTLIVFAVVI
+265 SEWMTLIVFAVVI

-332 SEYSIYINF
+332 SDYSIYINF

-377 GLGSQSMLGIT
+377 GLGSQSILGIT

-407 AGSLILRT
+407 AGSLIMQT
-415 GTRSMSNLG
+415 GTRSMSKLG
-424 GIARKMPYTA
+424 GIARKMPYTG

-503 KISPRFEKLR
+503 KISSHFEKLR
-513 DVNRYA
+513 DVNKYA
-519 IIPMAFMASLTL
+519 IIPMAFMAGLSL

-538 PIINPIIKYSEGIF
+538 PIINPIITYSEGIF
-552 SDSPEIASLP
+552 SDSSEIVSLP
-562 IVPNLDTR
+562 IVPDSNTR
-570 VVLSG
+570 VIPAGIVLQG
-575 MIVHDK
+575 QFG
-581 YRSFVNG
+581 SFPD
-588 EESHLYQLQQVK
+588 EESYLHQLQDVK
-600 NIEMKGVGENKDG
+600 NIEIKGST

>member
-1 MASESGLLMASI
+1 MASESGILMASI

-19 APLSYFLGKK
+19 SPLAYFLGKK
-29 RGANFVTWFSF
+29 RGAGVVTWFSF
-40 GTLLLSTIL
+40 GTLVICTIL
-49 LVIPVLT
+49 LIIPILT
-56 ISEENPVYEESY
+56 LSKENPVYEESY
-68 VWSQFGDFGLR
+68 VWSQFGNFGLK

-85 PFAVTIYILSAV
+85 TFAVTIYILSAV

-105 MVRKI
+105 MIRKI

-118 MSSPSSINYNN
+118 KPSSHSINTNTN
-129 NKNNSSKEEELG
+129 SGEEELNKNNLTSN
-141 KSSSSPS
+141 S
-148 GGGQLE
+148 GRGQLE
-154 NMYRIEPSYKQHID
+154 SLYSIEPSYKQHID
-168 TQMGLYFALFLTFS
+168 TQMGLYFALFLTFA

-265 PQWMTLIVFAVVI
+265 SQWMTLIVFAVVI

-326 LLSISY
+326 LLAISY
-332 SEYSIYINF
+332 SDYSIYINF
-341 WGVITMIYGGAMAL
+341 WGVVTMVYGGAMAL

-377 GLGSQSMLGIT
+377 GLGSQSMLGVT

-415 GTRSMSNLG
+415 NTRSMSNLG

-434 TFAMIAVLTMIGVP
+434 TIAMIAVLTMIGVP

-476 VLFSFAILTTILTS
+476 VLFAIAILTTILTS

-519 IIPMAFMASLTL
+519 IIPMAFVASLAL
-531 FLGVYPD
+531 FLGVYPA
-538 PIINPIIKYSEGIF
+538 PIINPIITYSETIF
-552 SDSPEIASLP
+552 SSVTIWSFRSLILSCASASCVLTSSIWISPGTISDA
-562 IVPNLDTR
+562 
-570 VVLSG
+570 LS
-575 MIVHDK
+575 
-581 YRSFVNG
+581 R
-588 EESHLYQLQQVK
+588 
-600 NIEMKGVGENKDG
+600 

>member
-1 MASESGLLMASI
+1 MASESGILMASI

-19 APLSYFLGKK
+19 APVTYFLGKR
-29 RGANFVTWFSF
+29 RGTSFVTWFTF
-40 GTLLLSTIL
+40 AILVVCTIL
-49 LVIPVLT
+49 LIIPALT

-68 VWSQFGDFGLR
+68 VWSQFGNFGLK

-85 PFAVTIYILSAV
+85 SFAVTIYVLSAV
-97 IAIFSREY
+97 IAVFSREY
-105 MVRKI
+105 MIRKI
-110 AGHFDNLE
+110 AGDFDNLE
-118 MSSPSSINYNN
+118 ISSSDSSNNNNYTNSSEEKL
-129 NKNNSSKEEELG
+129 NKNNSY
-141 KSSSSPS
+141 S
-148 GGGQLE
+148 GGTGELKTL
-154 NMYRIEPSYKQHID
+154 YRIEPSSKQHID
-168 TQMGLYFALFLTFS
+168 TQMGLYFALFLTFT

-252 DFETIKSNVSKIP
+252 DFDTIKSNVSKIP
-265 PQWMTLIVFAVVI
+265 SQWMTLIVFAVVI

-326 LLSISY
+326 LLAVSY
-332 SEYSIYINF
+332 SDYSIYINF

-377 GLGSQSMLGIT
+377 GLGSQSVLGVT
-388 GSALMWIPHAL
+388 GSALMWIPHAV

-434 TFAMIAVLTMIGVP
+434 TIAMIAILTMIGVP
-448 PTTGFMAEWIM
+448 PTSGFMAEWIL

-476 VLFSFAILTTILTS
+476 ILFSLAILTTILTS

-519 IIPMAFMASLTL
+519 ILPMAFLAGVSL

-538 PIINPIIKYSEGIF
+538 PIINPIIAYSESIF
-552 SDSPEIASLP
+552 SDFPEIASLP
-562 IVPNLDTR
+562 LTPDLNTNVVASAIILQDYYNSVLDR
-570 VVLSG
+570 D
-575 MIVHDK
+575 DK
-581 YRSFVNG
+581 N
-588 EESHLYQLQQVK
+588 HHQLKEIK
-600 NIEMKGVGENKDG
+600 NIENKENR

>member
-1 MASESGLLMASI
+1 MSSESGILMASI

-19 APLSYFLGKK
+19 APLSYFLGKR
-29 RGANFVTWFSF
+29 RGTSFVTWFSF
-40 GTLLLSTIL
+40 GILVVSTIL
-49 LVIPVLT
+49 LIIPALT
-56 ISEENPVYEESY
+56 ISEQNPVYEETY
-68 VWSQFGDFGLR
+68 AWSQFGNFGLK
-79 LDGFSI
+79 LDGFSTT
-85 PFAVTIYILSAV
+85 FAVTIYVLSAV

-110 AGHFDNLE
+110 AGDFDNIE
-118 MSSPSSINYNN
+118 MSNPHSN
-129 NKNNSSKEEELG
+129 NKNNNNSDEEKLI
-141 KSSSSPS
+141 KNKLSH
-148 GGGQLE
+148 GGRGQVESL
-154 NMYRIEPSYKQHID
+154 YSIEPSYKQHID
-168 TQMGLYFALFLTFS
+168 TQMGLYFALFLTFA

-265 PQWMTLIVFAVVI
+265 SQWMTLIVFAVVV

-326 LLSISY
+326 LLAISY
-332 SEYSIYINF
+332 SDYSIYINF

-377 GLGSQSMLGIT
+377 GLGSQSILGIT

-407 AGSLILRT
+407 AGSIILRT

-448 PTTGFMAEWIM
+448 PTSGFMAEWIL

-519 IIPMAFMASLTL
+519 IIPMAFIASLTL
-531 FLGVYPD
+531 FLGAYPD
-538 PIINPIIKYSEGIF
+538 PIINPIIAYSEAIF
-552 SDSPEIASLP
+552 SESPEIASLP
-562 IVPNLDTR
+562 TVTDLNTKIVAYANILSDEYERFLDGDYRNLHP
-570 VVLSG
+570 L
-575 MIVHDK
+575 K
-581 YRSFVNG
+581 
-588 EESHLYQLQQVK
+588 EVK
-600 NIEMKGVGENKDG
+600 SIEIKENR

>member
-1 MASESGLLMASI
+1 MSSESGILMASI

-19 APLSYFLGKK
+19 APLSYFLGKR
-29 RGANFVTWFSF
+29 RGTSFVTWFSF
-40 GTLLLSTIL
+40 GILVVSTIL
-49 LVIPVLT
+49 LIIPAIT
-56 ISEENPVYEESY
+56 ISEQNPVYEETY
-68 VWSQFGDFGLR
+68 AWSQFGNFGLK
-79 LDGFSI
+79 LDGFSTT
-85 PFAVTIYILSAV
+85 FAVTIYVLSAV
-97 IAIFSREY
+97 IAVFSREY

-110 AGHFDNLE
+110 AGDFDNIE
-118 MSSPSSINYNN
+118 MLNPLSN
-129 NKNNSSKEEELG
+129 NKNNNNSDEEKLI
-141 KSSSSPS
+141 KNKLSH
-148 GGGQLE
+148 GGRGQVESL
-154 NMYRIEPSYKQHID
+154 YSIEPSYKQHID
-168 TQMGLYFALFLTFS
+168 TQMGLYFALFLTFA

-265 PQWMTLIVFAVVI
+265 SQWMTLIVFAVVV

-326 LLSISY
+326 LLAVSY
-332 SEYSIYINF
+332 SDYSIYINF

-377 GLGSQSMLGIT
+377 GLGSQSMLGVT

-407 AGSLILRT
+407 AGSIILRT

-448 PTTGFMAEWIM
+448 PTSGFMAEWIL

-519 IIPMAFMASLTL
+519 IIPMAFIASLTL
-531 FLGVYPD
+531 FLGAYPD
-538 PIINPIIKYSEGIF
+538 PIINPIIAYSEAIF
-552 SDSPEIASLP
+552 SESPEIASLP
-562 IVPNLDTR
+562 TVTDLNTKIVAYANILSDEYERFLDGDYRNLHP
-570 VVLSG
+570 L
-575 MIVHDK
+575 K
-581 YRSFVNG
+581 
-588 EESHLYQLQQVK
+588 EVK
-600 NIEMKGVGENKDG
+600 SIEIKENR